1 MFARRVQA
9 QAEAGAKDIFAPV
22 ADLMVAVVFIFII
35 LTLALS
41 LNLANEETVPRS
53 SYDAKV
59 AEIKELQRQLAAS
72 QARTAELEEKNAKLA
87 EFVRFVRDSRVMPL
101 MERLSQAD
109 QTRTVILSDMRAR
122 LSALGIDVKINPD
135 AGTLSLPSNRLF
147 GSGQADPTVPEGR
160 DTILRLGQVMSEV
173 LPCYSPLAPQDGCP
187 AKGEFS
193 DLSAV
198 YVEGHTDVVPYGT
211 ATTRFRN
218 NWDLSAG
225 RAIEAY
231 TVVRE
236 RFQRLRDLRN
246 QQGEA
251 MLGVSGYADT
261 RPATRDDADRSQPS
275 IAERDRRIEVRIIM
289 STNEQVVGSVLREL
303 NNRLEAVDG
312 LVR

>member
-1 MFARRVQA
+1 VFVRRA
-9 QAEAGAKDIFAPV
+9 QASAEVGAKDIFAPV

-41 LNLANEETVPRS
+41 LNLSNEETVPRS
-53 SYDAKV
+53 SYEAKV
-59 AEIKELQRQLAAS
+59 AEIEELKRQLAAS
-72 QARTAELEEKNAKLA
+72 QIRIAELEEKNTKLV
-87 EFVRFVRDSRVMPL
+87 EFVRFIRDSRVMPL

-109 QTRTVILSDMRAR
+109 QTRAVILSDMRAR
-122 LSALGIDVKINPD
+122 LSALGVDVKINPD

-147 GSGQADPTVPEGR
+147 ASGQADPTMPEGR

-173 LPCYSPLAPQDGCP
+173 LPCYSPQAPQKGCS

-198 YVEGHTDVVPYGT
+198 YIEGHTDVVPYGAGT
-211 ATTRFRN
+211 ARFRN

-231 TVVRE
+231 TVVRD

-261 RPATRDDADRSQPS
+261 RPAVGDDADRSQPS
-275 IAERDRRIEVRIIM
+275 VTERDRRIEVRIIM

-303 NNRLEAVDG
+303 NNRLEAVDE
-312 LVR
+312 LAR

>member
-1 MFARRVQA
+1 MFARRMRA
-9 QAEAGAKDIFAPV
+9 DADASAKDIFAPV

-59 AEIKELQRQLAAS
+59 AEIEELQRQLAAS
-72 QARTAELEEKNAKLA
+72 QSRVAELEKKNIKLVD
-87 EFVRFVRDSRVMPL
+87 FVRFVRDSRVMPL

-109 QTRTVILSDMRAR
+109 QTRAVILDDMRSR
-122 LSALGIDVKINPD
+122 LSKLGVDVKVNPD

-147 GSGQADPTVPEGR
+147 ASGQADPTVPEGR

-173 LPCYSPLAPQDGCP
+173 LPCFSPQAPQKGCS

-211 ATTRFRN
+211 GAARFRN

-236 RFQRLRDLRN
+236 RFQQLRDLRN

-261 RPATRDDADRSQPS
+261 RPAIGGDADRSHPA

-289 STNEQVVGSVLREL
+289 STNEQVVGSVLQEL
-303 NNRLEAVDG
+303 NSRLEAVDG